1 MNFLKVI
8 MMVFIF
14 VILTPGVFFRA
25 PGSKYVSALIHGAL
39 FAFVWYLT
47 CMLHPVLEGNA
58 AQSKALRIS
67 GLQKKLANPKLPEN
81 QKKYMQ
87 DQLDALMKTK

>member
-1 MNFLKVI
+1 MNSLKIII
-8 MMVFIF
+8 MVALF
-14 VILTPGVFFRA
+14 VILTPGVFVRA

-47 CMLHPVLEGNA
+47 SMLYPVLEGNA

-67 GLQKKLANPKLPEN
+67 GLQKKLANPNLPAN

>member
-1 MNFLKVI
+1 
-8 MMVFIF
+8 MMVVLF

-67 GLQKKLANPKLPEN
+67 GLQKKLADL
-81 QKKYMQ
+81 QTKKNTYKTS
-87 DQLDALMKTK
+87 LMNY

>member
-8 MMVFIF
+8 MMVVLF

-47 CMLHPVLEGNA
+47 CMLHSVLEGNA

-67 GLQKKLANPKLPEN
+67 GLQKKLADSKLSAN
-81 QKKYMQ
+81 QKKYIQ
-87 DQLDALMKTK
+87 NQLDELLKTK

>member
-8 MMVFIF
+8 IMVAVF
-14 VILTPGVFFRA
+14 VILTPGVFFRV
-25 PGSKYVSALIHGAL
+25 PGSKYVSALVHGAL
-39 FAFVWYLT
+39 FAFVWYLIS
-47 CMLHPVLEGNA
+47 MFHPVLEGNA

-87 DQLDALMKTK
+87 DQLDALLKTK

>member
-8 MMVFIF
+8 IMVAVF
-14 VILTPGVFFRA
+14 VILTPGVFFHV
-25 PGSKYVSALIHGAL
+25 PGSKYVSALVHGAL
-39 FAFVWYLT
+39 FAFVWYLIS
-47 CMLHPVLEGNA
+47 MFHPVLEGNA

-87 DQLDALMKTK
+87 DQLDALLKTK